1 MNVRIII
8 LKSQATMCDRTYIY
22 IYIILFQKKADEKRE
37 NDALLTKTNSTGARR
52 MSNGSMWTKD
62 QNVDEL
68 KVTENDSFV
77 KRIKTTFD
85 LDLLKNSTY
94 LNVSLGC
101 SLFYVAETNFK
112 LITPFFLS
120 NIGE

>member
-1 MNVRIII
+1 
-8 LKSQATMCDRTYIY
+8 
-22 IYIILFQKKADEKRE
+22 
-37 NDALLTKTNSTGARR
+37 
-52 MSNGSMWTKD
+52 MSNGSTWTKD